1 MKRKVMCTPELDELH
16 RGLNLAAEVL
26 RSVVEGKTV
35 KVEAKQVWTEAGM
48 SSGIHVI
55 GQDIKGVNWVVQYN
69 DTGAVQVWTPEA
81 FDRLTL
87 VTNADGTPA
96 EPEEPKYQLV
106 PMTVDKFG
114 VVMAEEYRVWP
125 PYENRVWPHGMTL
138 LGYTDDPNW
147 LPGCAVIGMYWKR
160 TDDGEMVI
168 RRFAVFAKL
177 EMPE

>member
-1 MKRKVMCTPELDELH
+1 M
-16 RGLNLAAEVL
+16 AAEVL
-26 RSVVEGKTV
+26 RSVVEGEKV
-35 KVEAKQVWTEAGM
+35 NVEAKQVWKLAGVQWKALAPSVAEDALPM
-48 SSGIHVI
+48 DVG
-55 GQDIKGVNWVVQYN
+55 WVMQAPV
-69 DTGAVQVWTPEA
+69 TGRIEIWRPCHFHQAELL
-81 FDRLTL
+81 F
-87 VTNADGTPA
+87 NADGTPV

-114 VVMAEEYRVWP
+114 VVRAEEYRVWP

-147 LPGCAVIGMYWKR
+147 LPGCAVIGEYWKR